1 MRYRIWNSLSGADLG
16 TYDAANAAAALDAY
30 ARAAGYADAE
40 AAARVA
46 PDDGISIA
54 ICEDQITT

>member
-1 MRYRIWNSLSGADLG
+1 MRYRIFNTLSGAELG
-16 TYDAANAAAALDAY
+16 TYDAADAAAALDAY

-46 PDDGISIA
+46 PDDGICVV
-54 ICEDQITT
+54 ICSDPAT